1 MIKILKF
8 TSQDIKHYRLA
19 YGIRIAVFVTEQ
31 RVSREL
37 ESEYEEESTH
47 YLLFHNDVAV
57 STARLRETDHGIK
70 LERFATIK
78 YYRNKKLGKAI
89 LKRMIE
95 DVKPFKKSI
104 YLHTQINAVDFYKKN
119 GFVIKGDS
127 FLESGIEHYLM
138 EFQDPI

>member
-8 TSQDIKHYRLA
+8 TSQDKKNYRLA

-31 RVSREL
+31 KVSREL
-37 ESEYEEESTH
+37 ESEYEEESTY
-47 YLLFHNDVAV
+47 YLLFHNDIAV
-57 STARLRETDHGIK
+57 STARWRETDRGIK

-89 LKRMIE
+89 LTRMME

-104 YLHTQINAVDFYKKN
+104 YLHAQISAVGFYKKN
-119 GFVIKGDS
+119 GFTIKDDS
-127 FLESGIEHYLM
+127 FLEAGIEHYLM
-138 EFQDPI
+138 EY